1 MKKRVQIDYLS
12 DMDKIFDGSRIQ
24 DVTYVA
30 PIDMEV
36 EIGDIVLVER
46 YNGAMTIG
54 QVRSIHEYDNERLNA
69 SKVFDVLAVITDSC
83 SAFRQKY
90 NDAARARIKSEI
102 SERVRQLDQK
112 QVYEVYQKWAQS

>member
-1 MKKRVQIDYLS
+1 MKKSVQIDYLS

-24 DVTYVA
+24 HVTYVA

-54 QVRSIHEYDNERLNA
+54 QVRSIHEYDRERPNA
-69 SKVFDVLAVITDSC
+69 SKVFNVLAVMTDSC
-83 SAFRQKY
+83 SVFRQKY
-90 NDAARARIKSEI
+90 NDVARARIESDI
-102 SERVRQLDQK
+102 SEHVRKTDQK
-112 QVYEVYQKWAQS
+112 QVYEAYQKWAQS

>member
-1 MKKRVQIDYLS
+1 MKKSVQIDYLS

-46 YNGAMTIG
+46 YNSAMTIG
-54 QVRSIHEYDNERLNA
+54 QVRSIHEYDSERPNA
-69 SKVFDVLAVITDSC
+69 SKVFNVLAVITDSC
-83 SAFRQKY
+83 SVFRQKY

-112 QVYEVYQKWAQS
+112 QVYEAYQKWAQS

>member
-1 MKKRVQIDYLS
+1 MKKSVQIDYLS

-54 QVRSIHEYDNERLNA
+54 QVRSIHEYDSERPNA
-69 SKVFDVLAVITDSC
+69 SKVFNVLAVITDSC
-83 SAFRQKY
+83 SVFRQKY
-90 NDAARARIKSEI
+90 ND
-102 SERVRQLDQK
+102 LTC
-112 QVYEVYQKWAQS
+112 WLL